1 MNIFQEVISYLILSI
16 TISGLLSV
24 PIINIL
30 YRLKIV
36 RKIEVDFSTIIEER
50 KSKYGTPI
58 MGGIIVILPVVL
70 ITLLFN
76 RSSATLLSLMLFLCA
91 AFLGAVDD
99 LLNIFGTQRKVRSI
113 RRMIKL
119 IRIHK
124 SIKKRF
130 IYFLFFPWFVF
141 ERFMHM
147 FESNPGTGLRAH
159 EKLIFQFILGGIL
172 GWFVYTTMGGNI
184 WLPFVNSINIGLW
197 IIPLAIVVFGAMTN
211 AVNISDGM
219 DGLAAGLLLA
229 AFFGFLI
236 VTYFAGSI
244 EITLLNA
251 TIVGGLVTYLYFNI
265 TPARVQFGDTGSFS
279 LGALLTIV
287 GFLSG
292 KVFLLLIFGLPFL
305 IELGSTIIQSISR
318 RIFGR
323 RVFMMAPL
331 HHHFEMLGWREE
343 KVVMRFWVYAIVV
356 MVIGMWLSFF

>member
-1 MNIFQEVISYLILSI
+1 MNIFQEVVSYLILSI

-24 PIINIL
+24 PIINLL

-50 KSKYGTPI
+50 KAKYGTPI
-58 MGGIIVILPVVL
+58 MGGVIVILPIVL
-70 ITLLFN
+70 ITILFN
-76 RSSATLLSLMLFLCA
+76 SSSATLLSLLLFICA
-91 AFLGAVDD
+91 AFLGAIDD
-99 LLNIFGTQRKVRSI
+99 LLNIFGNQRKVRSI
-113 RRMIKL
+113 RRTLKL
-119 IRIHK
+119 IRVHK
-124 SIKKRF
+124 SIKTRLAY
-130 IYFLFFPWFVF
+130 IFLFPWIVF

-159 EKLIFQFILGGIL
+159 EKLIIQFLLGGIL
-172 GWFVYTTMGGNI
+172 GWYVYSTIGGFI
-184 WLPFVNSINIGLW
+184 WLPFINGIDIGLW
-197 IIPLAIVVFGAMTN
+197 IIPLAVIVFGAMTN

-219 DGLAAGLLLA
+219 DGLAAGLLLS

-244 EITLLNA
+244 ELTLLNA
-251 TIVGGLVTYLYFNI
+251 TIVGALITYLYFNI
-265 TPARVQFGDTGSFS
+265 TPARVQFGDVGSFS

-292 KVFLLLIFGLPFL
+292 KAFLLLIFGLPFL
-305 IELGSTIIQSISR
+305 VELGSTIIQSISR
-318 RIFGR
+318 RVLGR

-343 KVVMRFWVYAIVV
+343 KVVMRFWVYAIVF